1 MSALIVMLTMSV
13 VPAIAQSVDQRK
25 SDAQKQV
32 EALQAKLESAVE
44 RYNYACVKLENTR
57 GQMAENKVKITQAE
71 QQLAADRTRLNSR
84 VRAMYVTR
92 QVKMVDVV
100 VSAKNIDE
108 FLVGLDLAKKVSQR
122 DAQMVRQVKDT
133 KASLEQARSSLQ
145 QQKAE
150 QEAAT
155 KEMSDSKAA
164 VEGDLSGAKGKLA
177 NVEDEIRQAMA
188 RRAAQATSRTTSGTV
203 SRYTPPSQR
212 PTRPPG
218 APHGGVVGV
227 AYDQLGKPYV
237 WGAEGPDC
245 FDCSGLTMY
254 CYRVGAGI
262 SISHSSYAQAGC
274 GASVGAGQLQP
285 GDILGFRGW
294 GHVGLYVG
302 GDSFIHAPQTGDV
315 VKVSSLSA
323 RTNFCGA
330 VRP

>member
-1 MSALIVMLTMSV
+1 
-13 VPAIAQSVDQRK
+13 
-25 SDAQKQV
+25 
-32 EALQAKLESAVE
+32 
-44 RYNYACVKLENTR
+44 
-57 GQMAENKVKITQAE
+57 
-71 QQLAADRTRLNSR
+71 
-84 VRAMYVTR
+84 
-92 QVKMVDVV
+92 
-100 VSAKNIDE
+100 
-108 FLVGLDLAKKVSQR
+108 
-122 DAQMVRQVKDT
+122 
-133 KASLEQARSSLQ
+133 
-145 QQKAE
+145 
-150 QEAAT
+150 
-155 KEMSDSKAA
+155 MSDSKAA

>member
-164 VEGDLSGAKGKLA
+164 VEGDLSGAKARGTGHL
-177 NVEDEIRQAMA
+177 EDDQWHGEPLHPALPAPDASPGRAARRCRGCRLRPARQALCVGSRGPGLLRLLGPHHVLLQGRGRHIYQPQLVCA
-188 RRAAQATSRTTSGTV
+188 GWLRRFGGSRPASAGRHPRV
-203 SRYTPPSQR
+203 P
-212 PTRPPG
+212 
-218 APHGGVVGV
+218 
-227 AYDQLGKPYV
+227 
-237 WGAEGPDC
+237 
-245 FDCSGLTMY
+245 
-254 CYRVGAGI
+254 RVGPRRVVRRRRQLYTRAPDRGRREGLI
-262 SISHSSYAQAGC
+262 AVGTHELLRCCQAM
-274 GASVGAGQLQP
+274 
-285 GDILGFRGW
+285 R
-294 GHVGLYVG
+294 
-302 GDSFIHAPQTGDV
+302 
-315 VKVSSLSA
+315 
-323 RTNFCGA
+323 
-330 VRP
+330 